1 MKNFCALIGKYFGL
15 LAVAFLVLGFMDPG
29 LFRWVLGKVGSVS
42 VLSLLLGV
50 VMFGMGTTLS
60 LKDFVLVFKRPKDV
74 LLGAVAQ
81 FFIMPFLAYLLSRA
95 FDLSPALT
103 VGVVLVGTCPGGT
116 SSNVITFMSKGDLAL
131 SVTMTSV
138 STVLSPILTP
148 FITYLLIGEKIA
160 FDPVGMFLSIL
171 QIVILP
177 ICLGVALRTF
187 LPRLA
192 RAATDYT
199 PAVSALA
206 ISLIIGG
213 VIGASKAAIL
223 ANVGV
228 IFLVVILHNCLGY
241 ALGFAVARLVGLP
254 WKKQWPFPSKW
265 ACRIPD
271 LPWGLPKP
279 ILPPCR
285 QLLCLVLSFLLG
297 TIFPVPSWPISIS
310 TSSIP
315 ALTRIT
321 KKNRPSW
328 NQLLQKPDPHKEL
341 P

>member
-160 FDPVGMFLSIL
+160 FDPVGMF
-171 QIVILP
+171 
-177 ICLGVALRTF
+177 
-187 LPRLA
+187 
-192 RAATDYT
+192 
-199 PAVSALA
+199 
-206 ISLIIGG
+206 
-213 VIGASKAAIL
+213 
-223 ANVGV
+223 
-228 IFLVVILHNCLGY
+228 
-241 ALGFAVARLVGLP
+241 
-254 WKKQWPFPSKW
+254 
-265 ACRIPD
+265 
-271 LPWGLPKP
+271 
-279 ILPPCR
+279 
-285 QLLCLVLSFLLG
+285 
-297 TIFPVPSWPISIS
+297 
-310 TSSIP
+310 
-315 ALTRIT
+315 
-321 KKNRPSW
+321 
-328 NQLLQKPDPHKEL
+328 
-341 P
+341 

>member
-60 LKDFVLVFKRPKDV
+60 LKDFVLVFK
-74 LLGAVAQ
+74 
-81 FFIMPFLAYLLSRA
+81 PFLAYLLSRA

-206 ISLIIGG
+206 LSLIIGG

-254 WKKQWPFPSKW
+254 WKKAVALSIEVGMQNSGLAVGLAKAHFAAMPTATVPGAVFSAWHNISGAVLAYLYLNVLNPRFD
-265 ACRIPD
+265 PD
-271 LPWGLPKP
+271 YEKE
-279 ILPPCR
+279 
-285 QLLCLVLSFLLG
+285 QTVLESA
-297 TIFPVPSWPISIS
+297 
-310 TSSIP
+310 P
-315 ALTRIT
+315 A
-321 KKNRPSW
+321 KA
-328 NQLLQKPDPHKEL
+328 
-341 P
+341 